1 MFLLFLNVWNLYL
14 IALFSILKSKEFI
27 SNVLKWQFAKALNP
41 PNIVRIAKDVI
52 LLNVDYSHEFLNVLK
67 CPKDTKQMK
76 MISEIPLFREKTPM
90 TCASFVYM
98 YFF

>member
-27 SNVLKWQFAKALNP
+27 SNVLKWQFAKAVNP

-52 LLNVDYSHEFLNVLK
+52 LLNVDYSHEF
-67 CPKDTKQMK
+67 
-76 MISEIPLFREKTPM
+76 
-90 TCASFVYM
+90 
-98 YFF
+98 

>member
-52 LLNVDYSHEFLNVLK
+52 LLNVDYSHEF
-67 CPKDTKQMK
+67 
-76 MISEIPLFREKTPM
+76 
-90 TCASFVYM
+90 
-98 YFF
+98 

>member
-27 SNVLKWQFAKALNP
+27 SNVLKWHFAKALNP

-52 LLNVDYSHEFLNVLK
+52 LLNVDYSHEF
-67 CPKDTKQMK
+67 
-76 MISEIPLFREKTPM
+76 
-90 TCASFVYM
+90 
-98 YFF
+98 

>member
-27 SNVLKWQFAKALNP
+27 NNVLEWQFAKALNP

-52 LLNVDYSHEFLNVLK
+52 LLNVDYSHEF
-67 CPKDTKQMK
+67 
-76 MISEIPLFREKTPM
+76 
-90 TCASFVYM
+90 
-98 YFF
+98 